1 MFQLPL
7 PGRHAHRTMPDIA
20 WPRLIYDDGELVG
33 FSMAAFV
40 PEHEN
45 PLFHCYLWRLN
56 IWRRRLAD
64 AIRTL
69 MLFCD
74 RPETPVTIFA
84 DLPKPDATR
93 ILQMS
98 SMTRLNRSKLPP
110 DSP

>member
-1 MFQLPL
+1 
-7 PGRHAHRTMPDIA
+7 MPDIA
-20 WPRLIYDDGELVG
+20 WPQLIYDDGELVG

-45 PLFHCYLWRLN
+45 PLLHCYLWRLN
-56 IWRRRLAD
+56 TWRRRLAD